1 MILESM
7 NYQLVVAIQLKLHRT
22 SFKIVHWNSN
32 FIRNRGAI
40 SVNRYNL
47 LFFNSFDR
55 TKLLTGVGHYV
66 LMIALF
72 RQHMQNTFS
81 IIQIAIRSA
90 ELAILIAA
98 SVVVLLTCKRSA
110 KETRL
115 RLFCE
120 AYLKLILEKVFLHRF
135 PLLNYANYEV
145 LKKHEVSTRWIT
157 HWSLFTLL

>member
-1 MILESM
+1 
-7 NYQLVVAIQLKLHRT
+7 
-22 SFKIVHWNSN
+22 
-32 FIRNRGAI
+32 
-40 SVNRYNL
+40 
-47 LFFNSFDR
+47 
-55 TKLLTGVGHYV
+55 
-66 LMIALF
+66 
-72 RQHMQNTFS
+72 MQNTFS

-135 PLLNYANYEV
+135 PLLNYVNYEV
-145 LKKHEVSTRWIT
+145 LKKHEVSTR
-157 HWSLFTLL
+157 